1 MPDTAAPTS
10 GSTHPLSAFWQQH
23 AFSLGGIDFLQIDV
37 ALAAMVFGE
46 WARFERRLTEGLAC
60 VARATAEDLPVPQ
73 AAIDESAIAFR
84 YERNLISGAEITE
97 WLTRVGISA
106 EAWMAF
112 VTRGVYRE
120 SWRDDLE
127 DILDRYGPS
136 PRQLQD
142 AALAEGIC
150 SGLFDEFEESFSGKA
165 ATTYDMDAA
174 PFQSRALM
182 SMSHGDAAARLAR
195 QHGHWMDLCTGG
207 VDTIDRLRVL
217 LEIKDRYCAAVGKLV
232 AQSALLEVIE
242 ANRIEWVV
250 LDTDTLS
257 FADESAA
264 REALLCVSEDRLSL
278 ADVGALSRHRI
289 IRTRGFLDDVLPEH
303 RHRLLAAEPGC
314 VVGPLSVDGR
324 FHVTTVTNRAVPTLD
339 DEQVA
344 ERARAALL
352 EQTARRTARE
362 HVKRRRPA

>member
-1 MPDTAAPTS
+1 VADTLAPTS
-10 GSTHPLSAFWQQH
+10 ESTHPLSAFWQLH
-23 AFSLGGIDFLQIDV
+23 VFSLGGIDFLQIDV

-60 VARATAEDLPVPQ
+60 VARASAENLSLPQ
-73 AAIDESAIAFR
+73 DAIDENAIAFR

-97 WLTRVGISA
+97 WLTRAGISA
-106 EAWMAF
+106 DAWMAF
-112 VTRGVYRE
+112 ITRGVLRE
-120 SWRDDLE
+120 SWRDDIE
-127 DILDRYGPS
+127 DVLDRYSPS
-136 PRQLQD
+136 PRQLED

-165 ATTYDMDAA
+165 ATAYDMDAA

-182 SMSHGDAAARLAR
+182 SVSHGDAATRLAR
-195 QHGHWMDLCTGG
+195 QHAPWLEGRTGF
-207 VDTIDRLRVL
+207 DTLARLRAL
-217 LEIKDRYCAAVGKLV
+217 LEIKDLYCAATEKLV
-232 AQSALLEVIE
+232 AEAALLEVIE
-242 ANRIEWVV
+242 ANRLEWVV
-250 LDTDTLS
+250 IDTDTLS

-278 ADVGALSRHRI
+278 ADVGALARHRV
-289 IRTRGFLDDVLPEH
+289 IRTHGFLDDVLPEH

-324 FHVTTVTNRAVPTLD
+324 FHVTTVTNRAAPTLD
-339 DEQVA
+339 DEHVA
-344 ERARAALL
+344 ERARTALL